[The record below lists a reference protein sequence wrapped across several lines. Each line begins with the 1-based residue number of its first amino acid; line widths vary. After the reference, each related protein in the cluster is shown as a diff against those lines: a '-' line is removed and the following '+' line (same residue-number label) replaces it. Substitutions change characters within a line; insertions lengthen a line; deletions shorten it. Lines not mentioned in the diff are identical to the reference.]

1 MYLKSEAFAKD
12 IELKATMSIE
22 NMTLFSNPMTVAY
35 RDKDYAAYSVETLLG
50 QKVTEEMKREMVVT
64 AENPLS
70 GLDKRDARL
79 DAVIEFPSRKIHIE
93 IQNIS
98 REDDIPRSP
107 FYLGGLLF
115 DINKGVKV
123 IPPYSLFSI
132 WICNFNPLSKKGIPE
147 LPYYTFEQ
155 MYRKKEGIVGT
166 EESFELE
173 DGVTLIFINA
183 QYDWD
188 RLMEERE
195 LTDGE
200 RALMEYLNDM
210 NQSHLKKIIHK
221 EAFNVL
227 SLYKEGGPMY
237 DKLHEEY
244 KHLHEKEISEYIKEG
259 KEAGVA
265 EGKVEGRA
273 EGIDAEKIA
282 TAKRMLEMNLDLNII
297 AQATALDTKTI
308 ESLR

>member
-1 MYLKSEAFAKD
+1 M
-12 IELKATMSIE
+12 
-22 NMTLFSNPMTVAY
+22 
-35 RDKDYAAYSVETLLG
+35 
-50 QKVTEEMKREMVVT
+50 
-64 AENPLS
+64 
-70 GLDKRDARL
+70 
-79 DAVIEFPSRKIHIE
+79 IEFPSRRIHIE

-98 REDDIPRSP
+98 REDDIPRSL

-132 WICNFNPLSKKGIPE
+132 WICNFNPLSGKGIPE

-188 RLMEERE
+188 GLMKERD

-210 NQSHLKKIIHK
+210 NQSHLKKIIHTRR
-221 EAFNVL
+221 L
-227 SLYKEGGPMY
+227 STCYHCTKKVALCTTSCMKSTS
-237 DKLHEEY
+237 
-244 KHLHEKEISEYIKEG
+244 IST
-259 KEAGVA
+259 
-265 EGKVEGRA
+265 R
-273 EGIDAEKIA
+273 
-282 TAKRMLEMNLDLNII
+282 RRSRNI
-297 AQATALDTKTI
+297 
-308 ESLR
+308 